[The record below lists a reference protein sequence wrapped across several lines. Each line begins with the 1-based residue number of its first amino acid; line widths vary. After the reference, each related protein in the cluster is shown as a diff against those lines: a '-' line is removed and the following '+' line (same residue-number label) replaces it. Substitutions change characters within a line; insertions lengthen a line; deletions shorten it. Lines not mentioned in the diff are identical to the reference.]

1 MIKIYIRYPRIPH
14 MLSKREGEYLSGE
27 LKVSK
32 KYKRVLEHRIK
43 EKLKKFYMLEL
54 PLTQRLGVMEV
65 SNNVTEFSNT
75 VKENTI
81 ETITERANSFVK
93 LSLER
98 DSISRPNAYEAF
110 ALPG

>member
-1 MIKIYIRYPRIPH
+1 
-14 MLSKREGEYLSGE
+14 MLSKSEREYLSGE

-81 ETITERANSFVK
+81 ETITERENSFVK

>member
-1 MIKIYIRYPRIPH
+1 
-14 MLSKREGEYLSGE
+14 MLSKKEREYLSGE

-43 EKLKKFYMLEL
+43 EKLKKFYLLEL
-54 PLTQRLGVMEV
+54 PLTQRLGVMEVSNNVTEV

>member
-1 MIKIYIRYPRIPH
+1 
-14 MLSKREGEYLSGE
+14 MLSKREYLSGE

-32 KYKRVLEHRIK
+32 KYQRVLEYRIK

-54 PLTQRLGVMEV
+54 PLTQRLGV
-65 SNNVTEFSNT
+65 TEFSNT
-75 VKENTI
+75 VKGKTT
-81 ETITERANSFVK
+81 ETTTERANSFIK

>member
-1 MIKIYIRYPRIPH
+1 
-14 MLSKREGEYLSGE
+14 MLSKREYLSGE

-32 KYKRVLEHRIK
+32 KYQRVLEHRIK

-54 PLTQRLGVMEV
+54 PLTQRLGVMEF
-65 SNNVTEFSNT
+65 SNNITELSNT
-75 VKENTI
+75 VKGKT
-81 ETITERANSFVK
+81 TERVNSFIK

>member
-1 MIKIYIRYPRIPH
+1 
-14 MLSKREGEYLSGE
+14 MLSKREREYLSGE

-32 KYKRVLEHRIK
+32 KYQRVLEHRIK
-43 EKLKKFYMLEL
+43 EKLKKFYLLEL

-81 ETITERANSFVK
+81 KTITERANSFVK
-93 LSLER
+93 LSLEW
-98 DSISRPNAYEAF
+98 DSIPRPNAYEAF